1 MAAPV
6 VIAAGIGAGVQL
18 IGGLIGGGKAKRQAK
33 AARREK
39 ERLNREI
46 ALFEQNRQEV
56 INPYSGVTSL
66 TGLIDEA
73 RNELSN
79 PFANL
84 GVATGAAEI
93 KMEQTDIA
101 LANTLDV
108 LQATGASAGG
118 ATALAQAAKQSKK
131 EVAANIE
138 AQEAQNEKLRA
149 QGEERLQAKEMQL
162 TQMEMA
168 EEARIQG
175 AEAAGAQF
183 MFSAQEAR
191 DMATLDRMSG
201 FQSQARAD
209 IANANM
215 AGAANTAAMI
225 SGIGNL
231 AGAVIGAGGFG
242 GDGSS
247 STQTSTTGQTQT
259 PFGSNF
265 GGTGQIDT
273 SPIGGYTGSS
283 ETYENF
289 NYNPYGE

>member
-93 KMEQTDIA
+93 QMEQTDIA

-242 GDGSS
+242 GNDDP
-247 STQTSTTGQTQT
+247 TNPIDPVIPPPPPPTTG
-259 PFGSNF
+259 SNTEEIL
-265 GGTGQIDT
+265 GG
-273 SPIGGYTGSS
+273 PEY
-283 ETYENF
+283 
-289 NYNPYGE
+289 